1 MTLTIGRASL
11 PDPTDVTIDGDD
23 VTFKVHLGATSVTQ
37 MKALRQQVAGIAN
50 NPDEDVVPV
59 TSSLDSTLDGFYRVT
74 GVSIPSHAVTYVS
87 GFVPPVSIGLRRVG
101 GGYSNPTF
109 ECVRATPVTRTNAH
123 SFTASSLLVVP
134 GDGTT
139 YTFDAPDYS
148 FAAFGTRP
156 SADGVTLAVA
166 SSSYDWFRF
175 DVAPSDY
182 YKACCKIEVE
192 YGGTWYPVV
201 GQQIPKSTR
210 FRIGNELVRFTS
222 GDATDEA
229 TFEMWNGSSWSSFE
243 VSFYDSGSNKRRIGR
258 YTPGMDGWS
267 TTARD
272 IPVTIVRNGPE
283 QAAVRMSTWDDQ
295 VTFSVGRGDLHLTMH
310 WSTRG
315 SDWVGNVSYGL
326 AMTTNTAGTSRTG
339 GIEINAGTYRPL
351 FIMAEA
357 RTADTANGRI
367 RASSGASSGT
377 LFIGALIGA
386 SPGTFGTYSAL
397 SNQMVAGTSWRQRVV
412 PR

>member
-1 MTLTIGRASL
+1 MSLTIGRATL
-11 PDPTDVTIDGDD
+11 ADQADVTVDGDTLT
-23 VTFKVHLGATSVTQ
+23 VRVLLGASSVTQ
-37 MKALRQQVAGIAN
+37 MKVLRQQIAGLAG
-50 NPDEDVVPV
+50 NPDEDVFPV
-59 TSSLDSTLDGFYRVT
+59 ISTLDSTLDGFYRVT

-87 GFVPPVSIGLRRVG
+87 GFVPPATITLQRVG

-123 SFTASSLLVVP
+123 SFTGSSLIVVP

-139 YTFDAPDYS
+139 YTFDVPDYS
-148 FAAFGTRP
+148 FAAYDTRA
-156 SADGVTLAVA
+156 SADGVTLNV
-166 SSSYDWFRF
+166 STSTYNWYRF
-175 DVAPSDY
+175 DVAPADF
-182 YKACCKIEVE
+182 YKACCKLEIE
-192 YGGTWYPVV
+192 YDGTWYPVV

-222 GDATDEA
+222 GDSTNEA
-229 TFEMWNGSSWSSFE
+229 TFEMWNGSAWTSHE
-243 VSFYDSGSNKRRIGR
+243 VSFYDSGSNKRKIGR
-258 YTPGMDGWS
+258 FTPGMDGWS

-283 QAAVRMSTWDDQ
+283 MAAVRMGTWDDQ
-295 VTFSVGRGDLHLTMH
+295 VTFSLGRGDLHMTMH

-326 AMTTNTAGTSRTG
+326 AMTTNTGGTSRTG

-367 RASSGASSGT
+367 RATSGASSGT
-377 LFIGALIGA
+377 LCIGALIGG
-386 SPGTFGTYSAL
+386 SPTAFGTYSQL
-397 SNQMVAGTSWRQRVV
+397 STQMMSGTSWRQRVV